1 MGKAP
6 GLDAHAEAA
15 PEGEEEA
22 LSDFGA
28 SGSREAG
35 DEGEE
40 DEGGETEAG
49 HLDPGG
55 EEDAGGL
62 GEAGLLFE
70 LEDLDDGEAEAPE
83 GTGEDEEEDGHACG
97 GYLLLVTGYWVEGGG
112 WTIKFE
118 QGMFDFRGGGGTRV
132 ACYFSSGELN
142 ATMSGDESQGL
153 EILVGCPVRGGFG
166 AVAWDGWWLA

>member
-1 MGKAP
+1 MTGSDAGEDGAAEEDEDGGSDDLYGWALSGAETGDEGEKDAVGLGEEGGDGGVGVGEAP

-40 DEGGETEAG
+40 DEGGEAEAG

-70 LEDLDDGEAEAPE
+70 LEDLDDGEAKAPE

-97 GYLLLVTGYWVEGGG
+97 GGWLLVIWYWGGAG
-112 WTIKFE
+112 
-118 QGMFDFRGGGGTRV
+118 D
-132 ACYFSSGELN
+132 GE
-142 ATMSGDESQGL
+142 E
-153 EILVGCPVRGGFG
+153 
-166 AVAWDGWWLA
+166 